1 MVVSPARVRQQPD
14 LLRFERRLR
23 DQGFSRIAGV
33 DEAGR
38 GAWAGPMVAA
48 AVILP
53 EDFDLEG
60 IGDSKVLSAKQRE
73 VCFARI
79 SAEALAV
86 AVCKAMPSRID
97 HRGLHRSNLAL
108 LREAVERL
116 PVEPEYVLCDGWPL
130 NNLRQPH
137 LSIKKGDAVTASVAA
152 ASIVAKVERDRMM
165 ERYHRRF
172 PEFGFDRNRGYGT
185 AEHREVLDRLGP
197 TSIHRLSFKGVGQP
211 ALPLAGLGAV

>member
-1 MVVSPARVRQQPD
+1 MGSAGRDHD

-23 DQGFSRIAGV
+23 AQGFDKIAGV

-53 EDFDLEG
+53 ANFDLEG
-60 IGDSKVLSAKQRE
+60 IGDSKVLTAKQRD
-73 VCFARI
+73 VCFERI
-79 SAEALAV
+79 SREALAV

-97 HRGLHRSNLAL
+97 SRGLHRSNLAL
-108 LREAVERL
+108 LREAIQRL
-116 PVEPEYVLCDGWPL
+116 PMDPEYVLCDGWPL
-130 NNLRQPH
+130 SNVRQPH

-152 ASIVAKVERDRMM
+152 ASIVAKVRRDRMM

-185 AEHREVLDRLGP
+185 AEHREVLNRLGP
-197 TSIHRLSFKGVGQP
+197 TPIHRLSFRGVGQP
-211 ALPLAGLGAV
+211 TLPMMETG

>member
-1 MVVSPARVRQQPD
+1 MGAAGRDYD

-23 DQGFSRIAGV
+23 GQGFDKIAGV

-53 EDFDLEG
+53 ADFDLEG
-60 IGDSKVLSAKQRE
+60 IGDSKVLTAKQRDVSFE
-73 VCFARI
+73 RI
-79 SAEALAV
+79 SREALAIS
-86 AVCKAMPSRID
+86 VCKAMPSRID
-97 HRGLHRSNLAL
+97 NRGLHRSNLAL
-108 LREAVERL
+108 LREAIERL
-116 PVEPEYVLCDGWPL
+116 PVDPEYVLCDGWPL
-130 NNLRQPH
+130 TNIRQPH

-152 ASIVAKVERDRMM
+152 ASIIAKVRRDRMM

-197 TSIHRLSFKGVGQP
+197 TPIHRLSFRGVGQP
-211 ALPLAGLGAV
+211 TLPMMETG